1 MRNII
6 FILCLFLTT
15 SIFSQMS
22 IDSKKITNLYN
33 EPQSIQVVK
42 NKWKSDS
49 YEDRKTY
56 TAVLASGLVMTGLCL
71 YEGNESWKKSNGTNW
86 IYKPFIK
93 QSTRPYMLSVGLGM
107 SVTGIIGLIVN

>member
-1 MRNII
+1 
-6 FILCLFLTT
+6 
-15 SIFSQMS
+15 MS

-56 TAVLASGLVMTGLCL
+56 TDVLASGLVMTGLCL
-71 YEGNESWKKSNGTNW
+71 YEGNESWKKTINQTIYVIGWFGYVSNRYNR
-86 IYKPFIK
+86 INCK
-93 QSTRPYMLSVGLGM
+93 LVC
-107 SVTGIIGLIVN
+107 